1 MATKKYNPITPSLRT
16 RITNSYAEIT
26 TNVPEKS
33 LLAPNRRSG
42 GRNQKGEMTIKETNS
57 LFQQLLK
64 QLNTIQTVQLSLH

>member
-42 GRNQKGEMTIKETNS
+42 GRNQKGEMTRC
-57 LFQQLLK
+57 
-64 QLNTIQTVQLSLH
+64 V